1 MTDPTPSEKA
11 EFDARRRG
19 RNRALGLA
27 LALFAI
33 LFFAITIAKLGL
45 KAGGAG

>member
-1 MTDPTPSEKA
+1 MTDLPPTDRNA
-11 EFDARRRG
+11 FDARRRG
-19 RNRALGLA
+19 RNKALGIV

-45 KAGGAG
+45 KAG